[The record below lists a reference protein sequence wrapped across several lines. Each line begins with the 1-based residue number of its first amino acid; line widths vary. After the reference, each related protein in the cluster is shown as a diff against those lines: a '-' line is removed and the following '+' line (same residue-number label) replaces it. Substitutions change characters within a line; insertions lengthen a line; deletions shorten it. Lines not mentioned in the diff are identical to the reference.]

1 MSDDMIT
8 GNQQVS
14 DDNVGGP
21 QGETK
26 EGEYKQS
33 AQNGTSAGAE
43 SIKSVRFA
51 PIEEAS
57 PSSPIQNPIDML
69 LDVNLELSVELGTTS
84 IQVRDVLNMGP
95 GSIVELEKLA
105 GEPVDIL
112 INGKSIAKGEVVV
125 VDDHFGVRVT
135 EISSRSERM
144 NRLA

>member
-1 MSDDMIT
+1 MSEEI
-8 GNQQVS
+8 
-14 DDNVGGP
+14 NVNNHP
-21 QGETK
+21 
-26 EGEYKQS
+26 EGEGMNHTPDKTDGSAGVSQS
-33 AQNGTSAGAE
+33 QQAAAPNGGESVKTVRFGPIDGTSVPAGQG
-43 SIKSVRFA
+43 SM
-51 PIEEAS
+51 
-57 PSSPIQNPIDML
+57 DLL
-69 LDVNLELSVELGTTS
+69 LDIDLELSVELGTTS

-95 GSIVELEKLA
+95 GSIVELDKLA